1 MIQKSNYHQFANNL
15 RRIAPLKLKD
25 SWLISRYEDVKA
37 CFANPTLFSGERCED
52 LFKDLEDEM
61 HDPRMRFCKTMLE
74 SFFVHMEHG
83 IDEAKRQLIKEA
95 HQFAANELKDELV
108 KRYYIM
114 RDKVKD
120 MDEYDFRLDF
130 VAPIIAHVAMRMVG
144 MENTQHLETKQR
156 KLYHHSERLSILLE
170 PLVFNKESALE
181 IAKNMLYLLKIG
193 EGYDGVDDDF
203 PLEEYDTSK
212 YTFIQIQQ
220 SFDINTLVYS
230 ITNMTAS
237 IINVMIENED
247 KIPDD
252 ESRIKDAIMEAIRL
266 ESPVQA
272 VVRVV
277 TDDCE
282 IAGSKIKKG
291 ESIML
296 MIGSANRDERI
307 PEFKDG
313 GKFDIDRK
321 RVPLMT
327 FGYGAHACV
336 GKVLALE
343 SAYTLIPLLWKDR
356 FFKVKELT
364 WADHVMGY
372 RQMKTYIV
380 ENVQKEVME
389 TA

>member
-37 CFANPTLFSGERCED
+37 CFANATLFSGERCED
-52 LFKDLEDEM
+52 LFKNPELDM
-61 HDPRMRFCKTMLE
+61 TDPRIIYCKTMLE
-74 SFFVHMEHG
+74 KYFVHMEHG
-83 IDEAKRQLIKEA
+83 YDEEKRTLIKDA
-95 HQFAANELKDELV
+95 HQFAATELKGELA
-108 KRYYIM
+108 KRYAEMKEKIQA
-114 RDKVKD
+114 K
-120 MDEYDFRLDF
+120 DEYDFRLDF
-130 VAPIIAHVAMRMVG
+130 VGPIVAHVAMKMLG
-144 MENTQHLETKQR
+144 MENTQNLETKYR
-156 KLYHHSERLSILLE
+156 NLYHYSERLSILLE
-170 PLVFNKESALE
+170 PLVFTPEAAIE
-181 IAKNMLYLLKIG
+181 MAKCILYLQKVG
-193 EGYDGVDDDF
+193 EGYDGVDDNF
-203 PLEEYDTSK
+203 ALEEYDASK
-212 YTFIQIQQ
+212 YSLLELQQ
-220 SFDINTLVYS
+220 SFDVNTLVYS
-230 ITNMTAS
+230 ITNMIAS
-237 IINVMIENED
+237 IINVMIEHED
-247 KIPDD
+247 QITDD
-252 ESRIKDAIMEAIRL
+252 RIKDAIMEAIRL

-277 TDDCE
+277 TEDCE

-291 ESIML
+291 DSIML

-313 GKFDIDRK
+313 GKFNIDRK
-321 RVPLMT
+321 RIPLMT

-356 FFKVKELT
+356 FFKVKELV

-380 ENVQKEVME
+380 ENLPQPIME

>member
-37 CFANPTLFSGERCED
+37 CFANATLFSGERCED
-52 LFKDLEDEM
+52 LFKNPELDM
-61 HDPRMRFCKTMLE
+61 TDPRIIYCKIMLE
-74 SFFVHMEHG
+74 KYFVHMEHG
-83 IDEAKRQLIKEA
+83 YDEEKRILIKDA
-95 HQFAANELKDELV
+95 HQFAATELKGELA
-108 KRYYIM
+108 KRYAEMKEKI
-114 RDKVKD
+114 KAKN
-120 MDEYDFRLDF
+120 EYDFRLDF
-130 VAPIIAHVAMRMVG
+130 VGPIVAHVAMKMLG
-144 MENTQHLETKQR
+144 MENTQHLETKYR
-156 KLYHHSERLSILLE
+156 NLYYYSERLSILLE
-170 PLVFNKESALE
+170 PLVFTPEAAIE
-181 IAKNMLYLLKIG
+181 MAKCILYLQKVG
-193 EGYDGVDDDF
+193 EGYDGVDDNF
-203 PLEEYDTSK
+203 PIEEYDASK
-212 YTFIQIQQ
+212 YSLLEIQQ
-220 SFDINTLVYS
+220 SFDVNTLVYS
-230 ITNMTAS
+230 ITNMIAS
-237 IINVMIENED
+237 IMNVMIENEAQ
-247 KIPDD
+247 ITDD
-252 ESRIKDAIMEAIRL
+252 RIKDAIMEAIRL

-277 TDDCE
+277 TEDCE

-307 PEFKDG
+307 PEFKNS
-313 GKFDIDRK
+313 GKFDINRK
-321 RVPLMT
+321 RIPLMT

-356 FFKVKELT
+356 FFKVKELV

-380 ENVQKEVME
+380 ENLPQPVME

>member
-15 RRIAPLKLKD
+15 RRIAPIKLKD

-37 CFANPTLFSGERCED
+37 CFANPVLYSGERCED
-52 LFKDLEDEM
+52 LFNNPDLDM
-61 HDPRMRFCKTMLE
+61 TDPRMIFCKSMLE
-74 SFFVHMEHG
+74 QFFVHMEHG
-83 IDEAKRQLIKEA
+83 VDEAKRQLIKEA
-95 HQFAANELKDELV
+95 HQFAANELKDELT
-108 KRYYIM
+108 KRYYEM
-114 RDKVKD
+114 REKVAT

-156 KLYHHSERLSILLE
+156 KLYNHSERLSILLE
-170 PLVFNKESALE
+170 PLVFTQENALE

-203 PLEEYDTSK
+203 AMEEYDTTK

-230 ITNMTAS
+230 ITNMVAS
-237 IINVMIENED
+237 IINVMFENED

-252 ESRIKDAIMEAIRL
+252 ESRLKDAVMEGLRL

-307 PEFKDG
+307 PEFKNSG
-313 GKFDIDRK
+313 TFDIDRK

-380 ENVQKEVME
+380 ENVKKEVME